1 MSAQGLDKDRAPEPE
16 LAKRML
22 DSIGGRWW
30 NVYIGGPESGGHG
43 WTPAL
48 VKEYVRHGIDRFM
61 LTYVGR
67 QKRGPLTRPQGRKD
81 GLEALRIAKSFGYS
95 GSFPLCLDVEMST
108 FESAPSGT
116 IEYTRAWCA
125 AVRGGGARPGVYANP
140 GPLKAM
146 AQAHVGADFVWV
158 ASWVNHGATPHDTGH
173 IPQLPDNLWAGNGSR
188 AWQYAGAFGGKPCQ
202 VLGVDVDIN
211 VADLGCLAKPPG
223 PHKGGEAPRSRLIRR
238 GDRGPR
244 VERLT
249 RRLSAVRSQGTRAPY
264 LDGPRRRFDR
274 GAEAAL
280 ISFQREHGLDPDGVY
295 GSATA
300 RALARALKRQRRR
313 RGDADGRP
321 KKKAA
326 ELRELI
332 QDVRR
337 LDAETERAWE
347 RLVAYGERRQQTLHK
362 AADGADDGAL
372 GQIAKTLERMEHTLE
387 TLVQVEQRELKLQEE
402 ELELE
407 RREHQPPPAE
417 KAEQPYAS
425 AASTAPETTAT
436 MTAGA
441 VGPNGDVAAATVPP
455 ARERLDL
462 DDLSDEELQER
473 VERLDRAT
481 DRARVVLMRRYIQT
495 EKKLA
500 RIEPKRRGPREPVR
514 EPVRERD
521 KPREPRKG
529 RGKRKPEEHVR
540 ELQTALN
547 RFTDKYLESVPPLI
561 ADGERGQLTNKRIR
575 RVKFYLGYKAPEHR
589 SSKVDADFM
598 RRLEHPRSP
607 RASSPAMVARGTARR
622 RKQHKHAREAA
633 KPRAGVAMFAGKP
646 VAAWMKPHLDFA
658 RANGWTG
665 FVYSGYRTPEESEA
679 ICFGMC
685 GGPKCPG
692 KCGGRD
698 SNHSGRVVGSGALDV
713 SDHVTF
719 GALMKR
725 SPHRPRIFNDLPN
738 DINHFSSTGH

>member
-1 MSAQGLDKDRAPEPE
+1 VSAQGLDKDVAPAPQQ
-16 LAKRML
+16 AKRML

-48 VKEYVRHGIDRFM
+48 VNEYVRHGIDRFM

-81 GLEALRIAKSFGYS
+81 GLEALRIAKSFGYI

-108 FESAPSGT
+108 FESARSAT

-146 AQAHVGADFVWV
+146 AEANVGADFVWV

-173 IPQLPDNLWAGNGSR
+173 IPQLPDELWSGNGSR
-188 AWQYAGAFGGKPCQ
+188 AWQYAGAFGGQPCR

-223 PHKGGEAPRSRLIRR
+223 PHKGGVAPRSRLIRR

-249 RRLSAVRSQGTRAPY
+249 RRLASVRSRGTRAAY
-264 LDGPRRRFDR
+264 LDGPRKRFDR
-274 GAEAAL
+274 SAEAAL
-280 ISFQREHGLDPDGVY
+280 VAFQREHGLDPDGVY
-295 GSATA
+295 GPATA
-300 RALARALKRQRRR
+300 RALSRALKRRR
-313 RGDADGRP
+313 RGDANGKRDKRP
-321 KKKAA
+321 AK
-326 ELRELI
+326 LRELI
-332 QDVRR
+332 EDVRR

-347 RLVAYGERRQQTLHK
+347 RLVAYAERRQQTLHK
-362 AADGADDGAL
+362 AADRGDDGAL

-387 TLVQVEQRELKLQEE
+387 TLVEVEQRELKLQEE

-407 RREHQPPPAE
+407 RKEHQTPSAQ
-417 KAEQPYAS
+417 KAGQPYAS
-425 AASTAPETTAT
+425 AGETAPEETAT

-441 VGPNGDVAAATVPP
+441 VGPNGDGAAATVPP
-455 ARERLDL
+455 ALERMDL

-473 VERLDRAT
+473 IERLDRAT
-481 DRARVVLMRRYIQT
+481 DRARVVLMRRYIHT

-500 RIEPKRRGPREPVR
+500 RIEPERRERRERR

-521 KPREPRKG
+521 KRREPRED
-529 RGKRKPEEHVR
+529 RGKRKPEERVR

-575 RVKFYLGYKAPEHR
+575 RVKFYLGYKVPEHR
-589 SSKVDADFM
+589 SSKVDDDFM
-598 RRLEHPRSP
+598 RRLEHPRSA
-607 RASSPAMVARGTARR
+607 RASSPAMVARGLARR

-646 VAAWMKPHLDFA
+646 VAAWIKPHLDFA

-665 FVYSGYRTPEESEA
+665 FIYSGYRTPEESEA
-679 ICFGMC
+679 ICFQKC
-685 GGPKCPG
+685 GRATCPG
-692 KCGGRD
+692 TCGGRS
-698 SNHSGRVVGSGALDV
+698 SNHSGRVVGSGAVDV

-719 GALMKR
+719 GTLMKR
-725 SPHRPRIFNDLPN
+725 SPHKPRIFNDLPN